1 MAIPTI
7 TPYQIPEGP
16 FPARVDW
23 QLNPARAALLIH
35 DMQNYFIDAYDTHA
49 EPMATA
55 LPNMVA
61 IREACASAGVPVV
74 YTAQPGDQHPSR
86 RGILADFWGRG
97 LDSGRDENIIDE
109 LAPRPGDITVTK
121 WRYSGFQ
128 RTDLRHLLAH
138 HGRDQLIVIGVYAHM
153 GCMISATEAFMM
165 DVRPFFVADAVA
177 DFTREEH
184 EMACSYVGKR
194 AGRILNSRN
203 VVDALR
209 QRSDTDALRRHSDT
223 DVRPSHASH
232 THV

>member
-1 MAIPTI
+1 MC
-7 TPYQIPEGP
+7 
-16 FPARVDW
+16 
-23 QLNPARAALLIH
+23 
-35 DMQNYFIDAYDTHA
+35 
-49 EPMATA
+49 
-55 LPNMVA
+55 
-61 IREACASAGVPVV
+61 IR
-74 YTAQPGDQHPSR
+74 DR
-86 RGILADFWGRG
+86 
-97 LDSGRDENIIDE
+97 NIIDE

>member
-35 DMQNYFIDAYDTHA
+35 DMQNYFIDAYDTQA
-49 EPMATA
+49 EPMATV

>member
-23 QLNPARAALLIH
+23 QLNPPRAALLIH
-35 DMQNYFIDAYDTHA
+35 DMQNYFIDAYDTRA

>member
-35 DMQNYFIDAYDTHA
+35 DMQNYFIDAYDTQA
-49 EPMATA
+49 EPMATV

-165 DVRPFFVADAVA
+165 DVQPFFVADAVA

-209 QRSDTDALRRHSDT
+209 QRSDTD
-223 DVRPSHASH
+223 VRPSHASH

>member
-35 DMQNYFIDAYDTHA
+35 DMQNYFIDAYDTQA

-61 IREACASAGVPVV
+61 IREACASVGVPVV

-209 QRSDTDALRRHSDT
+209 QRSDTDALRQRSDT

>member
-1 MAIPTI
+1 MAIPTL

>member
-209 QRSDTDALRRHSDT
+209 QRSDTDALRQRSDT

>member
-23 QLNPARAALLIH
+23 QLNPLRAALLIH
-35 DMQNYFIDAYDTHA
+35 DMQNYFIDAYDTQA
-49 EPMATA
+49 EPMATV

-209 QRSDTDALRRHSDT
+209 QRLDTDALRQRSDT

>member
-7 TPYQIPEGP
+7 TPYQIPDGP
-16 FPARVDW
+16 FPQRVDW
-23 QLNPARAALLIH
+23 KLEPSRAALLIH
-35 DMQNYFIDAYDTHA
+35 DMQNYFIDAYDTQA

-61 IREACASAGVPVV
+61 IRAAATAAGIPVV

-97 LDSGRDENIIDE
+97 LDSGRDEHIIPA
-109 LAPRPGDITVTK
+109 LAPRQGDITVTK

-128 RTDLRHLLAH
+128 RTDLRHLLAR

-165 DVRPFFVADAVA
+165 DVEPFFVADAVA
-177 DFTREEH
+177 DFTRDEH
-184 EMACSYVGKR
+184 TMACEYVGKR
-194 AGRILNSRN
+194 AGRVLTTHD
-203 VVDALR
+203 VVNALR
-209 QRSDTDALRRHSDT
+209 KGATSESDTPARGAR
-223 DVRPSHASH
+223 SHA
-232 THV
+232 